1 MPPTIRPSERQ
12 LEPQHLKLLALI
24 AAGNSDEGEGSPV
37 HQDELER
44 AMKPA
49 PHMYPIE
56 QMVDFGLIENPDPTM
71 KRHWMLTRRGE
82 QALAQAGRAAA
93 QEAAKRKEALTPK
106 APKADTEPKPPAA
119 PRTSR
124 QVQRPNKPPQ
134 QPARAPGTVV
144 EA

>member
-12 LEPQHLKLLALI
+12 LEPQHIKLLTLI
-24 AAGNSDEGEGSPV
+24 AAGNSEEGEGSPV
-37 HQDELER
+37 HQNELEA
-44 AMKPA
+44 AMKPD

-56 QMVDFGLIENPDPTM
+56 QMVDYGLIENPDPTM

-82 QALAQAGRAAA
+82 QALAQAARAEA
-93 QEAAKRKEALTPK
+93 QEASKRKEALKPK

-124 QVQRPNKPPQ
+124 QVQRPNRPPQ
-134 QPARAPGTVV
+134 TPARTPDQVV